1 MKTVIITL
9 SVLIVLAFVFFAF
22 VKNNETYQYE
32 VLEKYEE
39 FEVRKYDAA
48 VFTSVELD
56 SGSYS
61 DVSSKGF
68 RILAGYIFG
77 GNEKEQKI
85 AMTTPVTMDL
95 NEKMTMRFLVPA
107 EYTKE
112 ELPKPNN
119 NDIEIE
125 EMPEKIIA
133 AIRFGGWA
141 DDEKIEKH
149 SKKLEAALKKQGI
162 EHTGNFSFMGY
173 NAPFDP
179 INRRNE
185 VIVELVEY
193 QN

>member
-9 SVLIVLAFVFFAF
+9 SILLVLAFVFFAF
-22 VKNNETYQYE
+22 VKNNETYPYK
-32 VLEKYEE
+32 VLKKYED
-39 FEVRKYDAA
+39 FEVRRYDAA

-61 DVSSKGF
+61 NVSSKGF

-85 AMTTPVTMDL
+85 AMTTPVTMELD
-95 NEKMTMRFLVPA
+95 EKMTMRFLVPA
-107 EYTKE
+107 EYAKE

-125 EMPEKIIA
+125 EMPEKIVA

-141 DDEKIEKH
+141 NDQKIEKH
-149 SKKLEAALKKQGI
+149 RKKLEAALKKQGL

-173 NAPFDP
+173 NAPYDP

-185 VIVELVEY
+185 VIVELVDY
-193 QN
+193 Q